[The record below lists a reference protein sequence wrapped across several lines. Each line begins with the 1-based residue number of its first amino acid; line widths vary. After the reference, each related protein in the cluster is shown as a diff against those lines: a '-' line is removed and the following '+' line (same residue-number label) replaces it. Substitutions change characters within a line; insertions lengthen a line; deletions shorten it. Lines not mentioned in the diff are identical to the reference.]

1 MILKE
6 AYRYQNFLTNL
17 ISNAQTYL
25 GNGSFVMTTTQKH
38 MKSKAN
44 PEATDD
50 DLEVPKSYNVDFTP
64 IQLVDFLM
72 DAIQEKQKLSD
83 AIAEAKKNTEIDLD
97 SSYAMNKTKQSL
109 VKVFKTMAGRKATET
124 EKQGRDYRFNVNQ
137 EQVAYTYTIKE
148 VTKLDYD
155 RNVVKA
161 LAKKLAKETDEVST
175 KLDQLELTTEVDFE
189 PKYDM
194 NDTLEDIVVK

>member
-25 GNGSFVMTTTQKH
+25 GNGSFVMTTIQKH

-50 DLEVPKSYNVDFTP
+50 DLKIPKSYNVDFKPT
-64 IQLVDFLM
+64 QLVDFLM

-97 SSYAMNKTKQSL
+97 SSYAMNKTK
-109 VKVFKTMAGRKATET
+109 TE
-124 EKQGRDYRFNVNQ
+124 
-137 EQVAYTYTIKE
+137 
-148 VTKLDYD
+148 
-155 RNVVKA
+155 
-161 LAKKLAKETDEVST
+161 
-175 KLDQLELTTEVDFE
+175 
-189 PKYDM
+189 PC
-194 NDTLEDIVVK
+194 

>member
-1 MILKE
+1 
-6 AYRYQNFLTNL
+6 
-17 ISNAQTYL
+17 
-25 GNGSFVMTTTQKH
+25 MTTTQKH

-44 PEATDD
+44 PEASDD

-109 VKVFKTMAGRKATET
+109 AKVFKTMAGRKATET

-175 KLDQLELTTEVDFE
+175 KLDQLELTTLVDHE

>member
-1 MILKE
+1 M
-6 AYRYQNFLTNL
+6 
-17 ISNAQTYL
+17 
-25 GNGSFVMTTTQKH
+25 
-38 MKSKAN
+38 
-44 PEATDD
+44 
-50 DLEVPKSYNVDFTP
+50 
-64 IQLVDFLM
+64 
-72 DAIQEKQKLSD
+72 
-83 AIAEAKKNTEIDLD
+83 D

-109 VKVFKTMAGRKATET
+109 AKVFKTMAGRKATET
-124 EKQGRDYRFNVNQ
+124 EKQGRDYKFNVNQ

-175 KLDQLELTTEVDFE
+175 KLDKLELTTEVDFE

>member
-44 PEATDD
+44 PEASDD
-50 DLEVPKSYNVDFTP
+50 DLKVPKSYNVDFTP

-109 VKVFKTMAGRKATET
+109 AKVFKTMAGRKATET
-124 EKQGRDYRFNVNQ
+124 EKQGRDYKFNVNQ
-137 EQVAYTYTIKE
+137 EQVAYTYTIK
-148 VTKLDYD
+148 VDYD

-175 KLDQLELTTEVDFE
+175 KLDQLELTTLVDHE

>member
-25 GNGSFVMTTTQKH
+25 GSGSFVMTTTQRH

-72 DAIQEKQKLSD
+72 DTIQEKQKLSD

-109 VKVFKTMAGRKATET
+109 AKVFKTMAGRKATET
-124 EKQGRDYRFNVNQ
+124 EKLLRLKSKVEIIDSMSTRSRLLIH
-137 EQVAYTYTIKE
+137 T
-148 VTKLDYD
+148 LS
-155 RNVVKA
+155 
-161 LAKKLAKETDEVST
+161 KKLPN
-175 KLDQLELTTEVDFE
+175 LTMIEMWS
-189 PKYDM
+189 KHLQR
-194 NDTLEDIVVK
+194 N

>member
-44 PEATDD
+44 PEASDD
-50 DLEVPKSYNVDFTP
+50 DLKVPKSYNVDFTP

-109 VKVFKTMAGRKATET
+109 AKVFKTMAGRKLLRLKNKVEII
-124 EKQGRDYRFNVNQ
+124 NLML
-137 EQVAYTYTIKE
+137 IKS
-148 VTKLDYD
+148 KL
-155 RNVVKA
+155 
-161 LAKKLAKETDEVST
+161 LIHTLSKKLPALIMIE
-175 KLDQLELTTEVDFE
+175 
-189 PKYDM
+189 M
-194 NDTLEDIVVK
+194 

>member
-25 GNGSFVMTTTQKH
+25 GNGSFVMTITQKH

-50 DLEVPKSYNVDFTP
+50 ELEVQKSYNVEFTP

-83 AIAEAKKNTEIDLD
+83 L
-97 SSYAMNKTKQSL
+97 
-109 VKVFKTMAGRKATET
+109 
-124 EKQGRDYRFNVNQ
+124 
-137 EQVAYTYTIKE
+137 TIKE
-148 VTKLDYD
+148 FKGNTKL
-155 RNVVKA
+155 
-161 LAKKLAKETDEVST
+161 
-175 KLDQLELTTEVDFE
+175 
-189 PKYDM
+189 
-194 NDTLEDIVVK
+194 NDTKPGKTEYLDAERLNGNVPLFIDKPINTLKSDILILWDGSKAGSVYYGFEGSLGSTLKAIRLHFL

>member
-25 GNGSFVMTTTQKH
+25 GSGSFVMTTTQKH

-44 PEATDD
+44 PEASDD
-50 DLEVPKSYNVDFTP
+50 DLEVPKSYNVDF
-64 IQLVDFLM
+64 
-72 DAIQEKQKLSD
+72 
-83 AIAEAKKNTEIDLD
+83 IAEAKKNTEIDLD

-109 VKVFKTMAGRKATET
+109 AKVFKTMAGRKATET
-124 EKQGRDYRFNVNQ
+124 EKQGRDYKFNVNQ

-161 LAKKLAKETDEVST
+161 IAKKLAKETDEVST
-175 KLDQLELTTEVDFE
+175 KLDQLELTTFVNHE

>member
-44 PEATDD
+44 PEASDD
-50 DLEVPKSYNVDFTP
+50 DLKVPKSYNVDFTP

-109 VKVFKTMAGRKATET
+109 AKVFKTMAGRKATET
-124 EKQGRDYRFNVNQ
+124 EKQGRDYKFNVNQ

-148 VTKLDYD
+148 VTSLDYD
-155 RNVVKA
+155 R
-161 LAKKLAKETDEVST
+161 KKLAKEPDEVST
-175 KLDQLELTTEVDFE
+175 KLDQLELTTLVDHE

>member
-25 GNGSFVMTTTQKH
+25 GSGSFVMTTTQRH

-44 PEATDD
+44 PEATD

-72 DAIQEKQKLSD
+72 DTIQEKQKLSD
-83 AIAEAKKNTEIDLD
+83 TIAEAKKNTEIDLD

-109 VKVFKTMAGRKATET
+109 AKVFKTMAGRKATET

-175 KLDQLELTTEVDFE
+175 KLDQLELTTLVDHE

>member
-25 GNGSFVMTTTQKH
+25 GSGSFVMTTTQRH

-72 DAIQEKQKLSD
+72 DTIQEKQKLSD

-109 VKVFKTMAGRKATET
+109 AKVFKTMAGRKA
-124 EKQGRDYRFNVNQ
+124 D
-137 EQVAYTYTIKE
+137 
-148 VTKLDYD
+148 
-155 RNVVKA
+155 
-161 LAKKLAKETDEVST
+161 
-175 KLDQLELTTEVDFE
+175 
-189 PKYDM
+189 
-194 NDTLEDIVVK
+194 

>member
-44 PEATDD
+44 PEAFDD

-72 DAIQEKQKLSD
+72 DAIQKSKSCLMLSQKL
-83 AIAEAKKNTEIDLD
+83 
-97 SSYAMNKTKQSL
+97 
-109 VKVFKTMAGRKATET
+109 RKIL
-124 EKQGRDYRFNVNQ
+124 RL
-137 EQVAYTYTIKE
+137 ICI
-148 VTKLDYD
+148 L
-155 RNVVKA
+155 
-161 LAKKLAKETDEVST
+161 LML
-175 KLDQLELTTEVDFE
+175 
-189 PKYDM
+189 
-194 NDTLEDIVVK
+194 